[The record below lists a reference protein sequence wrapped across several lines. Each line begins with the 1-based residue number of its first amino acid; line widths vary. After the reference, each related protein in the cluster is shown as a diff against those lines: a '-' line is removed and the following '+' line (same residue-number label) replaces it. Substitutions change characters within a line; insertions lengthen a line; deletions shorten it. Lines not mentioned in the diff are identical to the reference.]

1 MTPIDL
7 LVTNASQLVTCATG
21 DLAACASSKR
31 GPAPKRGGDILDP
44 VIIPGGAVAIDKGRI
59 LATGPTAEL
68 TQKFTADET
77 LDASGKAVCPGFVD
91 AHTHVVYAG
100 DRLDEFELK
109 IRGAAY
115 LDILAAGGGIHSTVR
130 HVREASLECLVAETL
145 PRLRE
150 MLQVGTTTAEVKT
163 GYGLDTATELKML
176 DAIEALDAGQPID
189 LVPTFLGAHA
199 VPPEF
204 AGRAEQY
211 VECIIEEQIP
221 AAAQWYRSSSFARRG
236 VPFFVDVFCERNAFS
251 LDQSRRILE
260 AGIAHGM
267 CVKAHVDEFTHLGGA
282 ALALS
287 LNAASIDH
295 LDVTTAAELNQAA
308 DASTVCVLL
317 PAVNFH
323 FGSAHFADARA
334 MLDAGAAVALATDRN
349 PGSAPCPS
357 MPLVMAIACRYQKLL
372 PAEALHAITINA
384 AAATGIGAEAGSLEP
399 GKRADLLI
407 LKSADYRSL
416 AYEFGGNPI
425 ETVIKRGEV
434 YRNA

>member
-1 MTPIDL
+1 M
-7 LVTNASQLVTCATG
+7 
-21 DLAACASSKR
+21 
-31 GPAPKRGGDILDP
+31 LDP
-44 VIIPGGAVAIDKGRI
+44 GIIPDGAIAIDKGRI
-59 LATGPTAEL
+59 LAVGPTTDLIKRFIAENI
-68 TQKFTADET
+68 

-91 AHTHVVYAG
+91 SHTHVVYAG

-115 LDILAAGGGIHSTVR
+115 LDILTAGGGIQSTVR
-130 HVREASLECLVAETL
+130 HVREASLESLVAETL

-150 MLQVGTTTAEVKT
+150 MLQLGTTTAEVKT
-163 GYGLDTATELKML
+163 GYGLNTATELKML
-176 DAIEALDAGQPID
+176 AAIETLDAAQPID
-189 LVPTFLGAHA
+189 LVPTFLGAHC
-199 VPPEF
+199 VPPDF
-204 AGRAEQY
+204 AGRPEEY
-211 VECIIEEQIP
+211 LKCLIEEQIP
-221 AAAQWYRSSSFARRG
+221 AAAAWYANSSFARRG

-267 CVKAHVDEFTHLGGA
+267 RVKAHVDEFTNLGGA

-287 LNAASIDH
+287 LNASSIDH
-295 LDVTTAAELNQAA
+295 LDVTTQEELNQAA
-308 DASTVCVLL
+308 TTSTVCVVI

-323 FGSAHFADARA
+323 LGNSHFANARA

-372 PAEALHAITINA
+372 PAEALQAATINA
-384 AAATGIGAEAGSLEP
+384 AAATGIADDAGSLEP

-407 LKSADYRSL
+407 LKSADYRNL

-425 ETVIKRGEV
+425 ETVIKHGQI
-434 YRNA
+434 YRNT

>member
-1 MTPIDL
+1 MTTVDL
-7 LVTNASQLVTCATG
+7 LVTNAAQLVTCAAG
-21 DLAACASSKR
+21 SASKR
-31 GPAPKRGGDILDP
+31 GVAMLDP
-44 VIIPGGAVAIDKGRI
+44 VIIPDGAVAIDKGRI
-59 LATGPTAEL
+59 LAAGPTAEL
-68 TQKFTADET
+68 IRRFSAGRT

-91 AHTHVVYAG
+91 PHTHVVYAG
-100 DRLDEFELK
+100 NRVDEFELK

-130 HVREASLECLVAETL
+130 RVREASLECLVEETL

-150 MLQVGTTTAEVKT
+150 MLQLGTTTVEVKT

-204 AGRAEQY
+204 AGKAEEY
-211 VECIIEEQIP
+211 VECVIKEQIP
-221 AAAQWYRSSSFARRG
+221 AAAAWYANSSFARRG
-236 VPFFVDVFCERNAFS
+236 VPFFIDVFCEQNAFS
-251 LDQSRRILE
+251 LEQSRRILE
-260 AGIAHGM
+260 AGIAHRM
-267 CVKAHVDEFTHLGGA
+267 RVKAHVDEFTHLGGA

-287 LNAASIDH
+287 LEATSIDH
-295 LDVTTAAELNQAA
+295 LDVTPGEELSLAARAN
-308 DASTVCVLL
+308 TVCVVL

-323 FGSAHFADARA
+323 LGSERFADARA
-334 MLDAGAAVALATDRN
+334 MIDAGAAVALATDRN

-372 PAEALHAITINA
+372 PAEALHAATINA
-384 AAATGIGAEAGSLEP
+384 AAAIGIAGEAGSLEP

-416 AYEFGGNPI
+416 AYEFGGNSI
-425 ETVIKRGEV
+425 EAVIKRGEV
-434 YRNA
+434 FPNT

>member
-1 MTPIDL
+1 MTTVDL
-7 LVTNASQLVTCATG
+7 LVTNASQLVTCGAG
-21 DLAACASSKR
+21 DLVACTS
-31 GPAPKRGGDILDP
+31 PKRGAAMLDP
-44 VIIPGGAVAIDKGRI
+44 VIISDGAVAIDKGRI
-59 LATGPTAEL
+59 LATGS
-68 TQKFTADET
+68 TADVTKNFAAAQT
-77 LDASGKAVCPGFVD
+77 LDASCKAVCPGFVD

-100 DRLDEFELK
+100 DRLGEFELK

-130 HVREASLECLVAETL
+130 RVREASLECLVAETL

-150 MLQVGTTTAEVKT
+150 MLRLGSTTVEVKT

-176 DAIEALDAGQPID
+176 AAIEALDAAQPID

-199 VPPEF
+199 VPLEL
-204 AGRAEQY
+204 AGRVEEY
-211 VECIIEEQIP
+211 VKCVIEDQIP
-221 AAAQWYRSSSFARRG
+221 AAAAWYGSSSFARRG
-236 VPFFVDVFCERNAFS
+236 VPFFIDVFCERNAFS

-267 CVKAHVDEFTHLGGA
+267 RVKAHVDEFTHLGGA

-287 LNAASIDH
+287 LQAASIDH
-295 LDVTTAAELNQAA
+295 LDVTTNQELNQAA
-308 DASTVCVLL
+308 HSSTVCVLL

-323 FGSAHFADARA
+323 FGSAHFSDARA

-357 MPLVMAIACRYQKLL
+357 MPLVMAIACRYQKLM
-372 PAEALHAITINA
+372 PAEALHAATINA
-384 AAATGIGAEAGSLEP
+384 AAATGIAGEAGSLEP
-399 GKRADLLI
+399 GKHADLLI

-416 AYEFGGNPI
+416 AYDFGGNPI
-425 ETVIKRGEV
+425 ETVIKRGEI
-434 YRNA
+434 YRN